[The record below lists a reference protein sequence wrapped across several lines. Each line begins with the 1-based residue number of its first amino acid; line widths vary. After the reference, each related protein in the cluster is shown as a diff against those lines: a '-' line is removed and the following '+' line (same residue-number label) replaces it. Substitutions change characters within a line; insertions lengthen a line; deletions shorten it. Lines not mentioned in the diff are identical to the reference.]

1 MEMDK
6 QYSYADFLK
15 AMGQAGKESS
25 AENLLN
31 EIYLDMFLNIIHRE
45 QSSKRLLTLIDDSL
59 DQKDMAGFMEQ
70 LDAALYLLDDIREY
84 DDISWK
90 NLL

>member
-45 QSSKRLLTLIDDSL
+45 QSSKRLLTLIDEAL
-59 DQKDMAGFMEQ
+59 DQKDMAAFMDYTTALHQ
-70 LDAALYLLDDIREY
+70 LN
-84 DDISWK
+84 SPK
-90 NLL
+90 